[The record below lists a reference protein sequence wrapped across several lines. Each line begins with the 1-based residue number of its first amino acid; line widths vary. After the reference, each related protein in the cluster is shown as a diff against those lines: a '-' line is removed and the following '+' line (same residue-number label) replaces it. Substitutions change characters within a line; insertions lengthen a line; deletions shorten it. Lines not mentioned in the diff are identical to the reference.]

1 MAASCITC
9 CASLRPDSK
18 PRHESNKEEQTA
30 ENTERMMGRKRRDR
44 RGTRQPGDRAPAR
57 SAILEVVENQIREN
71 NPPEATATLER
82 LMGTGVS
89 RDEAVGYIASAL
101 VAELHDV
108 LTSGEPYEESRYLAH
123 LNRLPTLPWE

>member
-1 MAASCITC
+1 M
-9 CASLRPDSK
+9 
-18 PRHESNKEEQTA
+18 
-30 ENTERMMGRKRRDR
+30 RRRSRGR
-44 RGTRQPGDRAPAR
+44 RGTQPPGDRALAR
-57 SAILEVVENQIREN
+57 GALLEAVENQIREN
-71 NPPEATATLER
+71 NPPEATVTLER
-82 LMGTGVS
+82 LMGTGIS